1 MKAVMLMNK
10 NARVIYKR
18 LTEPMKK
25 RGYIN
30 LNHRLVNTKDDLVE
44 IAEIFRSTQYET
56 FRLIYMKENKI
67 VGYESISSRVPNYVN
82 IFERNKQGRVN
93 TERCVYKI
101 LSRMNRLGADSYYM
115 VHNHISGEAKAS
127 NEDLR
132 TTAFFIKYI
141 KGFLGHLIINN
152 ENYSWIYYDEKEN
165 TVKADKQV
173 PINVRKANK
182 MRKVLN
188 EKSIYDVKI
197 LSRDDLV
204 SVLNAIK
211 NTLDY
216 SIAILTDSKGQIR
229 MILDIPNNF
238 FNMQEEQLKG
248 YFKNLARMSG
258 ASRVFFG
265 TNDNETYKKALKH
278 QMNGTFKDCI
288 CYKNED
294 NKIYVYEKSDLE
306 VKSNLFDEQVRVCE
320 DSDKYQTRENKKI
333 RILYK
338 EVGKE
343 PQIMFIDNT
352 LEAKQKLVGG
362 LIEVVPYEDVLIICN
377 EEGKLLNMPPNLVF
391 EYDYIAGNC
400 FVIGD
405 DYKNSDFKS
414 LTDEEILKY
423 REDLKKR
430 SFNFKQYERTQE
442 RLHSSK
448 KKEEEKEK

>member
-1 MKAVMLMNK
+1 MNK

-165 TVKADKQV
+165 TVKADKQM
-173 PINVRKANK
+173 PINIRKANK

-204 SVLNAIK
+204 SVLNTIK
-211 NTLDY
+211 NTPDY

-288 CYKNED
+288 CYKNEN

-320 DSDKYQTRENKKI
+320 NSDEYKTENKKI

-362 LIEVVPYEDVLIICN
+362 LIEVVPYDDVLIICN
-377 EEGKLLNMPPNLVF
+377 EEGKILNMPPNLVF

-405 DYKNSDFKS
+405 DYKNADFKS

-448 KKEEEKEK
+448 KKEEKEK

>member
-1 MKAVMLMNK
+1 MNK

-56 FRLIYMKENKI
+56 FRLIYMKENQI

-82 IFERNKQGRVN
+82 VFERNKQGRVN
-93 TERCVYKI
+93 TERCVYKV
-101 LSRMNRLGADSYYM
+101 LNRMNRLGADSYYM

-127 NEDLR
+127 NEDLK

-165 TVKADKQV
+165 TVKVDKQM
-173 PINVRKANK
+173 PINIGKANK

-188 EKSIYDVKI
+188 EKSIYDIKI

-204 SVLNAIK
+204 SVLNTIK
-211 NTLDY
+211 NTPDY

-306 VKSNLFDEQVRVCE
+306 IKSELFDEQVRVCE
-320 DSDKYQTRENKKI
+320 NSDEYKTENKKI

-343 PQIMFIDNT
+343 PQIMFIENT

-377 EEGKLLNMPPNLVF
+377 EEGKLLDMPPNLVF

-405 DYKNSDFKS
+405 DYKNADFKS
-414 LTDEEILKY
+414 LTDEEILRY
-423 REDLKKR
+423 REELRKR

-448 KKEEEKEK
+448 KKEEKEK

>member
-1 MKAVMLMNK
+1 MNK

-165 TVKADKQV
+165 TVKADNQKT
-173 PINVRKANK
+173 INVRRANK
-182 MRKVLN
+182 MKKVLN

-204 SVLNAIK
+204 SVLNTIK
-211 NTLDY
+211 NTPDY

-238 FNMQEEQLKG
+238 FNMQKEQLKG

-306 VKSNLFDEQVRVCE
+306 IKSELFDEQVRVCE
-320 DSDKYQTRENKKI
+320 DSDKYKTEKNKKI

-343 PQIMFIDNT
+343 PQIMFIENT

-377 EEGKLLNMPPNLVF
+377 EEGKILNMPPNLVF

-405 DYKNSDFKS
+405 DYKNADFKS

-423 REDLKKR
+423 REDLKKH

-448 KKEEEKEK
+448 KKEEKEK

>member
-1 MKAVMLMNK
+1 MNK

-204 SVLNAIK
+204 SVLNTIK
-211 NTLDY
+211 NTPDY
-216 SIAILTDSKGQIR
+216 SISILTDSKGQIR

-306 VKSNLFDEQVRVCE
+306 VKSELFDEQVRVCE
-320 DSDKYQTRENKKI
+320 DSKEYQTEENKKI

-352 LEAKQKLVGG
+352 LEVKQKLVGG

-405 DYKNSDFKS
+405 DYKNADFKS

-423 REDLKKR
+423 REDLKKH

-448 KKEEEKEK
+448 KKEEKEK

>member
-1 MKAVMLMNK
+1 MLMNK

-127 NEDLR
+127 NEDLK

-165 TVKADKQV
+165 TVKVDKQM
-173 PINVRKANK
+173 PINIGKANK

-188 EKSIYDVKI
+188 EKSIYDIKI

-204 SVLNAIK
+204 SVLNTIK
-211 NTLDY
+211 NTPDY

-306 VKSNLFDEQVRVCE
+306 IKSELFDEQVRVCE
-320 DSDKYQTRENKKI
+320 NSDEYKTENKKI

-343 PQIMFIDNT
+343 PQIMFIENT

-377 EEGKLLNMPPNLVF
+377 EEGKLLDMPPNLVF

-405 DYKNSDFKS
+405 DYKNADFKS
-414 LTDEEILKY
+414 LTDEEILRY
-423 REDLKKR
+423 REELRKR

-448 KKEEEKEK
+448 KKEEKEK

>member
-1 MKAVMLMNK
+1 MNK

-56 FRLIYMKENKI
+56 FRLIYMKESKI

-173 PINVRKANK
+173 SINVRKANK

-204 SVLNAIK
+204 SVLNTIK
-211 NTLDY
+211 NTPDY

-306 VKSNLFDEQVRVCE
+306 VKSELFDEQVRVCE
-320 DSDKYQTRENKKI
+320 DSKEYQTEENKKI

-343 PQIMFIDNT
+343 PQIMFIENT

-405 DYKNSDFKS
+405 DYKNADFKS

-448 KKEEEKEK
+448 KKEEKEK

>member
-1 MKAVMLMNK
+1 MNK

-30 LNHRLVNTKDDLVE
+30 LNHRLVNAKDDLVE

-101 LSRMNRLGADSYYM
+101 LSRMNRLGADGYYM
-115 VHNHISGEAKAS
+115 VHNHISGETKAS
-127 NEDLR
+127 NEDLK

-152 ENYSWIYYDEKEN
+152 ENYSWISYDKKEN
-165 TVKADKQV
+165 TVKADKQM

-204 SVLNAIK
+204 NVLNTIK
-211 NTLDY
+211 NTTDY

-265 TNDNETYKKALKH
+265 TNDNETYQKSLKH

-306 VKSNLFDEQVRVCE
+306 VKSELFDEEVIVCE
-320 DSDKYQTRENKKI
+320 DSKEYQKEENKKI

-352 LEAKQKLVGG
+352 LEVKQKLVGG

-377 EEGKLLNMPPNLVF
+377 EEGKILNMPPNLVF

-405 DYKNSDFKS
+405 DYKNADFKS

-423 REDLKKR
+423 RKDLNKR
-430 SFNFKQYERTQE
+430 SFNFKQYEITQE
-442 RLHSSK
+442 RLYSSK
-448 KKEEEKEK
+448 EKEEK

>member
-1 MKAVMLMNK
+1 MNK

-204 SVLNAIK
+204 SVLNTIK
-211 NTLDY
+211 NTPDY

-238 FNMQEEQLKG
+238 FNMQKEQLKG

-306 VKSNLFDEQVRVCE
+306 IKSELFDEQVRVCE
-320 DSDKYQTRENKKI
+320 DSKEYQAEEKEKI

-352 LEAKQKLVGG
+352 LEAKQELVGG

-405 DYKNSDFKS
+405 DYKNADFKS

-448 KKEEEKEK
+448 KKEEKEK

>member
-1 MKAVMLMNK
+1 MNK

-165 TVKADKQV
+165 TVKTDKQV

-204 SVLNAIK
+204 SVLNTIK
-211 NTLDY
+211 NTPDY

-306 VKSNLFDEQVRVCE
+306 VKSELFDEQVRVCE
-320 DSDKYQTRENKKI
+320 NSDEYKTENKKI

-343 PQIMFIDNT
+343 PQIMFIENT

-362 LIEVVPYEDVLIICN
+362 LIEVVPYEGVLIICN
-377 EEGKLLNMPPNLVF
+377 EEGKILNMPPNLVF

-405 DYKNSDFKS
+405 DYKNADFKS

-448 KKEEEKEK
+448 KKEEKEK

>member
-1 MKAVMLMNK
+1 
-10 NARVIYKR
+10 
-18 LTEPMKK
+18 
-25 RGYIN
+25 
-30 LNHRLVNTKDDLVE
+30 
-44 IAEIFRSTQYET
+44 
-56 FRLIYMKENKI
+56 
-67 VGYESISSRVPNYVN
+67 
-82 IFERNKQGRVN
+82 
-93 TERCVYKI
+93 
-101 LSRMNRLGADSYYM
+101 MNRLGADSYYM
-115 VHNHISGEAKAS
+115 VHNHISGEATAS

-152 ENYSWIYYDEKEN
+152 ENYSWVYFEEKEN
-165 TVKADKQV
+165 TVKADKQM

-182 MRKVLN
+182 IRKVLN

-204 SVLNAIK
+204 SVLNTIK
-211 NTLDY
+211 NTPDY

-229 MILDIPNNF
+229 MVLDIPNNF

-278 QMNGTFKDCI
+278 QLNGTFKDCI

-294 NKIYVYEKSDLE
+294 NKIYVYEKSEDLE
-306 VKSNLFDEQVRVCE
+306 VKSELFDEQVRVCE
-320 DSDKYQTRENKKI
+320 DSKEYQTEENKKI

-377 EEGKLLNMPPNLVF
+377 EEGKILNMPPNLVF

-405 DYKNSDFKS
+405 DYKNADFKS

-423 REDLKKR
+423 REELKKR

-448 KKEEEKEK
+448 KKEEKEK

>member
-1 MKAVMLMNK
+1 MNK

-82 IFERNKQGRVN
+82 IFERNKKGRVN
-93 TERCVYKI
+93 TERCVYKV
-101 LSRMNRLGADSYYM
+101 LNRMNRLGADGYYM
-115 VHNHISGEAKAS
+115 VHNHVSGESKAS
-127 NEDLR
+127 NEDLK
-132 TTAFFIKYI
+132 TTTFFIKYI

-152 ENYSWIYYDEKEN
+152 ENYSWVYFDEKEN
-165 TVKADKQV
+165 TVKADKQKI
-173 PINVRKANK
+173 INVRKANK
-182 MRKVLN
+182 MKKVLN

-211 NTLDY
+211 NTPDY

-278 QMNGTFKDCI
+278 QINGTFKDCI
-288 CYKNED
+288 CYKNEN

-320 DSDKYQTRENKKI
+320 NSDEYKTENKKI

-362 LIEVVPYEDVLIICN
+362 LIEVVPYDDVLIICN
-377 EEGKLLNMPPNLVF
+377 EEGKILNMPPNLVF

-405 DYKNSDFKS
+405 DYKNADFKS

-423 REDLKKR
+423 REDLKKS

-442 RLHSSK
+442 SLHSSK

>member
-1 MKAVMLMNK
+1 MNK

-165 TVKADKQV
+165 TVKADKQM
-173 PINVRKANK
+173 PINIRKANK

-204 SVLNAIK
+204 SVLNTIK
-211 NTLDY
+211 NTPDY
-216 SIAILTDSKGQIR
+216 SISILTDSKGQIR
-229 MILDIPNNF
+229 MVLDIPNNF

-265 TNDNETYKKALKH
+265 TNDNETYKKALNH

-306 VKSNLFDEQVRVCE
+306 VKSELFDEQVRVCE
-320 DSDKYQTRENKKI
+320 NIEEYKTENKKI

-343 PQIMFIDNT
+343 PQIMFIENT
-352 LEAKQKLVGG
+352 LEEKQKLVGG

-377 EEGKLLNMPPNLVF
+377 EEGKILNMPPNLVF

-405 DYKNSDFKS
+405 DYKNADFKS

-423 REDLKKR
+423 REDLRKR

-448 KKEEEKEK
+448 KKEEKEK

>member
-1 MKAVMLMNK
+1 MNK

-82 IFERNKQGRVN
+82 VFERNKQGRIN

-141 KGFLGHLIINN
+141 KGFLSHLIINN

-165 TVKADKQV
+165 TVKADKQM
-173 PINVRKANK
+173 PINIRKANK

-204 SVLNAIK
+204 SVLNTIK
-211 NTLDY
+211 NTPDY

-320 DSDKYQTRENKKI
+320 NSDEYKTENKKI

-362 LIEVVPYEDVLIICN
+362 LIEVVPYDDVLIICN
-377 EEGKLLNMPPNLVF
+377 EEGKILNMLPNLVF

-405 DYKNSDFKS
+405 DYKNADFKS

-430 SFNFKQYERTQE
+430 SFNFKQYEISQE
-442 RLHSSK
+442 HLHSSK

>member
-1 MKAVMLMNK
+1 MNK

-82 IFERNKQGRVN
+82 VFERNKQGRIN

-165 TVKADKQV
+165 TVKADKQM
-173 PINVRKANK
+173 PINIRKANK

-204 SVLNAIK
+204 SVLNTIK
-211 NTLDY
+211 NTPDY

-238 FNMQEEQLKG
+238 FNMQKEQLKG

-320 DSDKYQTRENKKI
+320 NSDEYKTENKKI

-362 LIEVVPYEDVLIICN
+362 LIEVVPYDDVLIICN
-377 EEGKLLNMPPNLVF
+377 EEGKILNMLPNLVF

-405 DYKNSDFKS
+405 DYKNADFKS

-430 SFNFKQYERTQE
+430 SFNFKQYEISQE
-442 RLHSSK
+442 HLHSSK

>member
-1 MKAVMLMNK
+1 MNK

-165 TVKADKQV
+165 TVKADKQM
-173 PINVRKANK
+173 PINIRKANK

-204 SVLNAIK
+204 SVLNTIK
-211 NTLDY
+211 NTPDY

-306 VKSNLFDEQVRVCE
+306 VKSELFDEQVRVCE
-320 DSDKYQTRENKKI
+320 DSKEYQTEENKKI

-343 PQIMFIDNT
+343 PQIMFVDNT
-352 LEAKQKLVGG
+352 LEVKQKLVGG

-405 DYKNSDFKS
+405 DYKNADFKS

-448 KKEEEKEK
+448 KKEKKEK

>member
-1 MKAVMLMNK
+1 MNK

-82 IFERNKQGRVN
+82 VFERNKQGRVN

-204 SVLNAIK
+204 SVLNVIK
-211 NTLDY
+211 NTPDY

-238 FNMQEEQLKG
+238 FNMQKEQLNG

-278 QMNGTFKDCI
+278 QINGIFKDCI

-306 VKSNLFDEQVRVCE
+306 VKSELFDEQVRVCE
-320 DSDKYQTRENKKI
+320 DSNKYQTGKNKKI

-362 LIEVVPYEDVLIICN
+362 LIEVVPYDDVLIICN
-377 EEGKLLNMPPNLVF
+377 EEGKILNMPPNLVF

-405 DYKNSDFKS
+405 DYKNADFKS

-423 REDLKKR
+423 RENLKKR
-430 SFNFKQYERTQE
+430 SFNFKQYEISQE
-442 RLHSSK
+442 HLHSSK
-448 KKEEEKEK
+448 KKEEKEK

>member
-1 MKAVMLMNK
+1 MNK

-165 TVKADKQV
+165 TVKADKQM
-173 PINVRKANK
+173 PINIRKANK

-204 SVLNAIK
+204 SVLNTIK
-211 NTLDY
+211 NTPDY

-265 TNDNETYKKALKH
+265 TNDNETYKKALNH

-306 VKSNLFDEQVRVCE
+306 VKSELFDEQVRVCE
-320 DSDKYQTRENKKI
+320 NSDEYKTENKKI

-352 LEAKQKLVGG
+352 LEVKQKLVGG

-377 EEGKLLNMPPNLVF
+377 EEGKILNMPPNLVF

-405 DYKNSDFKS
+405 DYKNADFKS
-414 LTDEEILKY
+414 LTDEEILRY

-448 KKEEEKEK
+448 KKEEKEK

>member
-1 MKAVMLMNK
+1 MNK

-165 TVKADKQV
+165 TVKADKQM
-173 PINVRKANK
+173 PINIRKANK

-204 SVLNAIK
+204 SVLNTIK
-211 NTLDY
+211 NTPDY

-278 QMNGTFKDCI
+278 QINGTFKDCI

-306 VKSNLFDEQVRVCE
+306 VKSELFDEQVRVCE
-320 DSDKYQTRENKKI
+320 DSKEYQTGENKKI

-343 PQIMFIDNT
+343 PQIMFIENT

-377 EEGKLLNMPPNLVF
+377 EEGKLLDMPPNLVF

-405 DYKNSDFKS
+405 DYKNADFKS
-414 LTDEEILKY
+414 LTDEEILRY
-423 REDLKKR
+423 REELRKR

-448 KKEEEKEK
+448 KKEEKEK

>member
-1 MKAVMLMNK
+1 MNK

-115 VHNHISGEAKAS
+115 VHNHISGEAKVS

-165 TVKADKQV
+165 TVKADKQM
-173 PINVRKANK
+173 PINIRKANK

-204 SVLNAIK
+204 SVLNTIK
-211 NTLDY
+211 NTPDY
-216 SIAILTDSKGQIR
+216 SISILTDSKGQIR
-229 MILDIPNNF
+229 MVLDIPNNF

-265 TNDNETYKKALKH
+265 TNDNETYKKALNH

-306 VKSNLFDEQVRVCE
+306 VKSELFDEQVRVCE
-320 DSDKYQTRENKKI
+320 NIEEYKTENKKI

-343 PQIMFIDNT
+343 PQIMFIENT

-405 DYKNSDFKS
+405 DYKNADFKS
-414 LTDEEILKY
+414 LTDEEILRY
-423 REDLKKR
+423 REDLRKR

-448 KKEEEKEK
+448 KKEEKEK

>member
-1 MKAVMLMNK
+1 MNK

-101 LSRMNRLGADSYYM
+101 LSRINRLGADSYYM

-165 TVKADKQV
+165 TVKADKQM
-173 PINVRKANK
+173 PINIRKANK

-204 SVLNAIK
+204 SVLNTIK
-211 NTLDY
+211 NTPDY

-248 YFKNLARMSG
+248 YFKNLARMSV

-278 QMNGTFKDCI
+278 QINETFKDCI

-320 DSDKYQTRENKKI
+320 NSDEYKTENKKI

-352 LEAKQKLVGG
+352 LEVKQKLVGG

-377 EEGKLLNMPPNLVF
+377 EEGKILNMPPNLVF

-405 DYKNSDFKS
+405 DYKNADFKS
-414 LTDEEILKY
+414 LTDEEILRY

-448 KKEEEKEK
+448 KKEEKEK

>member
-1 MKAVMLMNK
+1 MNK

-127 NEDLR
+127 NEDLK

-165 TVKADKQV
+165 TVKADKQM
-173 PINVRKANK
+173 PINVRKANN

-211 NTLDY
+211 NAPDY

-229 MILDIPNNF
+229 MVLDIPNNF

-278 QMNGTFKDCI
+278 QINGTFKDCI
-288 CYKNED
+288 CYKNEE
-294 NKIYVYEKSDLE
+294 NKIYIYEKSDLE
-306 VKSNLFDEQVRVCE
+306 VKSELFDEQVRVCE
-320 DSDKYQTRENKKI
+320 NSDDYKKENKKI

-338 EVGKE
+338 EIGKE

-405 DYKNSDFKS
+405 DYKNADFKS

-423 REDLKKR
+423 REDLRKR

-448 KKEEEKEK
+448 KKEEKEK

>member
-1 MKAVMLMNK
+1 MNK

-30 LNHRLVNTKDDLVE
+30 LNHRLVNTKEDLVE
-44 IAEIFRSTQYET
+44 IAEMFRSTQYET

-165 TVKADKQV
+165 TVKADKQM
-173 PINVRKANK
+173 PINIRKANK

-204 SVLNAIK
+204 SVLNTIK
-211 NTLDY
+211 NTPDY

-288 CYKNED
+288 CYKNEN

-320 DSDKYQTRENKKI
+320 NSDEYKTENKKI

-352 LEAKQKLVGG
+352 LEVKQKLVGG

-377 EEGKLLNMPPNLVF
+377 EEGKILNMPPNLVF

-405 DYKNSDFKS
+405 DYKNADFKS

-448 KKEEEKEK
+448 KKEEKEK

>member
-1 MKAVMLMNK
+1 MMNK
-10 NARVIYKR
+10 ILSK
-18 LTEPMKK
+18 KK

-82 IFERNKQGRVN
+82 VFERNKQGRVN

-141 KGFLGHLIINN
+141 NGFLGHLIINN
-152 ENYSWIYYDEKEN
+152 ENYSWIYYDKKEN

-204 SVLNAIK
+204 SVLNTIK
-211 NTLDY
+211 NTPDY

-229 MILDIPNNF
+229 MVLDIPNNF
-238 FNMQEEQLKG
+238 FNMKEEQLKG

-265 TNDNETYKKALKH
+265 TNDNETYKRALKH

-306 VKSNLFDEQVRVCE
+306 IKSELFDEQVRVCE
-320 DSDKYQTRENKKI
+320 NSDEYKTENKKI

-377 EEGKLLNMPPNLVF
+377 EEGKILNLPPNLVF

-405 DYKNSDFKS
+405 DYKNADFKS

-423 REDLKKR
+423 REDLRKR

-448 KKEEEKEK
+448 KKEEKEK

>member
-56 FRLIYMKENKI
+56 FRLIYMKESKI

-165 TVKADKQV
+165 TVKADKQM
-173 PINVRKANK
+173 PINIRKANK

-204 SVLNAIK
+204 SVLNTIK
-211 NTLDY
+211 NTPDY

-288 CYKNED
+288 CYKNEN

-320 DSDKYQTRENKKI
+320 NSDEYKTENKKI

-405 DYKNSDFKS
+405 DYKNADFKS

-423 REDLKKR
+423 REDLKKY
-430 SFNFKQYERTQE
+430 SFKFKQYERTQE

-448 KKEEEKEK
+448 KKEEKEK

>member
-1 MKAVMLMNK
+1 MNK

-141 KGFLGHLIINN
+141 NGFLGHLIINN
-152 ENYSWIYYDEKEN
+152 EKYSWIYYDEKEN
-165 TVKADKQV
+165 TVKADKQM
-173 PINVRKANK
+173 PINIRKANK

-204 SVLNAIK
+204 SVLNTIK
-211 NTLDY
+211 NTPDY

-238 FNMQEEQLKG
+238 FNMQKEQLKG

-288 CYKNED
+288 CYKNEN

-320 DSDKYQTRENKKI
+320 NSDEYKTENKKI

-405 DYKNSDFKS
+405 DYKNADFKS
-414 LTDEEILKY
+414 LTDEEILRY

-448 KKEEEKEK
+448 KKEEKEK

>member
-1 MKAVMLMNK
+1 MNK

-152 ENYSWIYYDEKEN
+152 ENYSWIYYDKKEN

-188 EKSIYDVKI
+188 EKSIYYVKI

-204 SVLNAIK
+204 SVLNTIK
-211 NTLDY
+211 NTPDY

-238 FNMQEEQLKG
+238 FNMQKEQLKG

-294 NKIYVYEKSDLE
+294 NKIYVYEKSNLE

-320 DSDKYQTRENKKI
+320 NSDEYKTENKKI

-405 DYKNSDFKS
+405 DYKNADFKS

-423 REDLKKR
+423 REYLKKR

-442 RLHSSK
+442 QLHSSK
-448 KKEEEKEK
+448 KKEEKEK

>member
-1 MKAVMLMNK
+1 MNK

-152 ENYSWIYYDEKEN
+152 ENYSWVYFDEKEN
-165 TVKADKQV
+165 TVKADNQKT
-173 PINVRKANK
+173 INMRKTNK

-204 SVLNAIK
+204 SVLNTIK
-211 NTLDY
+211 NTPDY
-216 SIAILTDSKGQIR
+216 SISILTDSKGQIR

-238 FNMQEEQLKG
+238 FNMQEEQLKE

-294 NKIYVYEKSDLE
+294 NKIYVYEKSNLE

-320 DSDKYQTRENKKI
+320 NSDEYKTENKKI

-405 DYKNSDFKS
+405 DYKNADFKS

-423 REDLKKR
+423 REYLKKR

-442 RLHSSK
+442 QLHSSK
-448 KKEEEKEK
+448 KKEEKEK

>member
-1 MKAVMLMNK
+1 MNK

-44 IAEIFRSTQYET
+44 LAEIFRSTQYET

-82 IFERNKQGRVN
+82 VFERNKQGRVN

-165 TVKADKQV
+165 TVKADKQM
-173 PINVRKANK
+173 PINIRKANK

-204 SVLNAIK
+204 SVLNTIK
-211 NTLDY
+211 NTPDY

-288 CYKNED
+288 CYKNEN

-320 DSDKYQTRENKKI
+320 NSDEYKTENKKI

-352 LEAKQKLVGG
+352 LEVKQKLVGG

-377 EEGKLLNMPPNLVF
+377 EEGKILNMPPNLVF

-405 DYKNSDFKS
+405 DYKNADFKS

-448 KKEEEKEK
+448 KKEEKEK

>member
-1 MKAVMLMNK
+1 MLMNR
-10 NARVIYKR
+10 NCRVIYKR

-204 SVLNAIK
+204 SVLNTIK
-211 NTLDY
+211 NTPDY

-320 DSDKYQTRENKKI
+320 NSDEYKTENKKI

>member
-1 MKAVMLMNK
+1 MNK

-152 ENYSWIYYDEKEN
+152 ENYSWIYYDKKEN

-204 SVLNAIK
+204 SVLNTIK
-211 NTLDY
+211 NTPDY
-216 SIAILTDSKGQIR
+216 SISILTDSKGQIR
-229 MILDIPNNF
+229 TILDIPNNF
-238 FNMQEEQLKG
+238 FNMQEEQLNG

-278 QMNGTFKDCI
+278 QINETFKDCI

-306 VKSNLFDEQVRVCE
+306 VKSELFDEQVRVCE
-320 DSDKYQTRENKKI
+320 NSDDYKKENKKI

-338 EVGKE
+338 EIGKE
-343 PQIMFIDNT
+343 PQIMFIENT

-377 EEGKLLNMPPNLVF
+377 EEGKILNMPPNLVF

-400 FVIGD
+400 LVIGD
-405 DYKNSDFKS
+405 DYKNADFKS

-430 SFNFKQYERTQE
+430 SFNFKQYEISQE
-442 RLHSSK
+442 HLHSSK

>member
-1 MKAVMLMNK
+1 MNK

-141 KGFLGHLIINN
+141 NGFLGHLIINN

-165 TVKADKQV
+165 TVKADKQM
-173 PINVRKANK
+173 PINIRKANK

-204 SVLNAIK
+204 SVLNTIK
-211 NTLDY
+211 NTPDY

-288 CYKNED
+288 CYKNEN

-320 DSDKYQTRENKKI
+320 NSDEYKTENKKI
-333 RILYK
+333 RIIYK

-405 DYKNSDFKS
+405 DYKNADFKS

-430 SFNFKQYERTQE
+430 SFNFKQYGRTQE
-442 RLHSSK
+442 SLHSSK

>member
-1 MKAVMLMNK
+1 MNK

-141 KGFLGHLIINN
+141 NGFLGHLIINN

-165 TVKADKQV
+165 TVKADKQM
-173 PINVRKANK
+173 PINIRKANK
-182 MRKVLN
+182 MRKILN
-188 EKSIYDVKI
+188 EKLIYDVKI

-204 SVLNAIK
+204 SVLNTIK
-211 NTLDY
+211 NTPDY

-288 CYKNED
+288 CYKNEN

-320 DSDKYQTRENKKI
+320 NSDEYKTENKKI

-362 LIEVVPYEDVLIICN
+362 LIEVVPYDDVLIICN
-377 EEGKLLNMPPNLVF
+377 EEGKILNMPPNLVF

-405 DYKNSDFKS
+405 DYKNADFKS
-414 LTDEEILKY
+414 LTDEEILRY
-423 REDLKKR
+423 REDLMKR

-448 KKEEEKEK
+448 KKEEKEK

>member
-1 MKAVMLMNK
+1 MNK

-165 TVKADKQV
+165 TVKADKQM
-173 PINVRKANK
+173 PINIRKANK

-204 SVLNAIK
+204 SVLNTIK
-211 NTLDY
+211 NTPDY

-288 CYKNED
+288 CYKNEN

-320 DSDKYQTRENKKI
+320 NSDEYKTENKKI

-338 EVGKE
+338 EIGKD

-362 LIEVVPYEDVLIICN
+362 LIEVVPYDDVLIICN

-405 DYKNSDFKS
+405 DYKNADFKS
-414 LTDEEILKY
+414 LTDEEILRY

-448 KKEEEKEK
+448 KKEEKEK

>member
-1 MKAVMLMNK
+1 MNK

-165 TVKADKQV
+165 TVKADKQM
-173 PINVRKANK
+173 PINIRKANK

-204 SVLNAIK
+204 SVLNTIK
-211 NTLDY
+211 NTPDY

-238 FNMQEEQLKG
+238 FNMQKEQLKG

-320 DSDKYQTRENKKI
+320 NSDEYKTENKKI

-343 PQIMFIDNT
+343 PQIMFIENT

-377 EEGKLLNMPPNLVF
+377 EEGKFLNMPPNLVF

-405 DYKNSDFKS
+405 DYKNADFKS

-423 REDLKKR
+423 REELKKR

-448 KKEEEKEK
+448 KKEEKEK

>member
-1 MKAVMLMNK
+1 MNK

-204 SVLNAIK
+204 SVLNTIK
-211 NTLDY
+211 NTPDY

-248 YFKNLARMSG
+248 YFKNIARMSG

-265 TNDNETYKKALKH
+265 TNDNETYKKALKY
-278 QMNGTFKDCI
+278 QINGTFKDCI

-320 DSDKYQTRENKKI
+320 DSDKYQTGENKKI

-338 EVGKE
+338 EIGKE

-362 LIEVVPYEDVLIICN
+362 LIEVVPYDDVLIICN
-377 EEGKLLNMPPNLVF
+377 EEGKILNMPPNLVF

-405 DYKNSDFKS
+405 DYKNADFKS

-430 SFNFKQYERTQE
+430 SFNFKQYEISQE
-442 RLHSSK
+442 HLHSSK
-448 KKEEEKEK
+448 KKEEKEK

>member
-1 MKAVMLMNK
+1 MNK

-82 IFERNKQGRVN
+82 VFERNKQGRVN

-152 ENYSWIYYDEKEN
+152 ENYSWVYFDEKEN
-165 TVKADKQV
+165 TVKADNQKT
-173 PINVRKANK
+173 INMRKTNK

-204 SVLNAIK
+204 SVLNTIK
-211 NTLDY
+211 NTPDY
-216 SIAILTDSKGQIR
+216 SISILTDSKGQIR

-294 NKIYVYEKSDLE
+294 NKIYVYEKSNLE

-320 DSDKYQTRENKKI
+320 NSDEYKTENKKI

-352 LEAKQKLVGG
+352 LEVKQKLVGG

-405 DYKNSDFKS
+405 DYKNADFKS

-423 REDLKKR
+423 REDLRKR

-448 KKEEEKEK
+448 KKEEKEK

>member
-1 MKAVMLMNK
+1 MNK

-152 ENYSWIYYDEKEN
+152 ENYSWIYYDKKEN

-204 SVLNAIK
+204 SVLNTIK
-211 NTLDY
+211 NTPDY

-229 MILDIPNNF
+229 MVLDIPNNF
-238 FNMQEEQLKG
+238 FNMKEEQLKG

-306 VKSNLFDEQVRVCE
+306 VKSELFDEKVRVCE
-320 DSDKYQTRENKKI
+320 ESKEYQAKEKI

-343 PQIMFIDNT
+343 PQIMFIENT
-352 LEAKQKLVGG
+352 LEAKQELVGG

-405 DYKNSDFKS
+405 DYKNADFKS

-430 SFNFKQYERTQE
+430 SFNFKQYERTQD

-448 KKEEEKEK
+448 KKEEKEK

>member
-1 MKAVMLMNK
+1 MNK

-127 NEDLR
+127 NEDLK

-165 TVKADKQV
+165 TVKADKQI
-173 PINVRKANK
+173 PINMRKANK

-188 EKSIYDVKI
+188 EKSIYDIKI

-204 SVLNAIK
+204 SVLNTIK
-211 NTLDY
+211 NTPDY

-238 FNMQEEQLKG
+238 FNMQKEQLKG

-306 VKSNLFDEQVRVCE
+306 IKSELFDEQVRVCE
-320 DSDKYQTRENKKI
+320 DSKEYQAEEKEKI

-352 LEAKQKLVGG
+352 LEAKQELVGG

-405 DYKNSDFKS
+405 DYKNADFKS

-448 KKEEEKEK
+448 KKEEKEK